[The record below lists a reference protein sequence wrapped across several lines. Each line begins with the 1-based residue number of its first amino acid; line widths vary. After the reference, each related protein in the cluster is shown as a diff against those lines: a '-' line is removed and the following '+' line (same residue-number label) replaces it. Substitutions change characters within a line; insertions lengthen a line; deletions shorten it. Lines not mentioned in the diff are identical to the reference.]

1 MFDCDLYTVHV
12 KLITFEKQ
20 KGFKES
26 YFDFPM
32 MVRECIIWQYMKVEK
47 AFFDALS
54 IYPDISDIKLSKLLE
69 MQN

>member
-1 MFDCDLYTVHV
+1 MKNKKDL
-12 KLITFEKQ
+12 K
-20 KGFKES
+20 S

-32 MVRECIIWQYMKVEK
+32 MVRDCIIWQYMKVEK

-54 IYPDISDIKLSKLLE
+54 IYPDISDIKLYKLLE